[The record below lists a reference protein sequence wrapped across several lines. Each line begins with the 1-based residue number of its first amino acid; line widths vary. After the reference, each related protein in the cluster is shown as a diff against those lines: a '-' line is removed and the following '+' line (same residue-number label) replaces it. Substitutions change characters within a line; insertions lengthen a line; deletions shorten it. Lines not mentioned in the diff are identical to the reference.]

1 MKVAG
6 FLLRLSVP
14 EKFSSHEVFF
24 FLSVSGVALDAISF
38 MAGKVLLNYFIAKAA
53 FIYLVV
59 LYAFTEWV

>member
-6 FLLRLSVP
+6 FLSPLSVP
-14 EKFSSHEVFF
+14 QKVSSHKIFF
-24 FLSVSGVALDAISF
+24 FLSVFGVALDAISF